1 MDKSK
6 YLTKKGGW
14 IMIRSLI
21 PIDKPI
27 VDPLSLWFAIPT
39 GKIFVNGELSIQNF
53 MNRDDYDLRFGM
65 RMLRI
70 GDWGVYKK
78 ILFDFMVNG
87 KTNSFD
93 RKTLE
98 EIADTIKDDVE
109 FEQQVQIKTLFGDVV
124 IQPHEYTV
132 CKHLDSYFEA
142 IRDGHAFMRYMTKS
156 DTLAGKLAD
165 QIFYLR
171 SRGIGYAEALQLVW
185 QNIKSPNQF
194 YIEFHPAYM
203 DQFVRGWERYFFD
216 KIQWMKKHDRMDL
229 LNYGKQW
236 SNDEFIVDYA
246 KNFVKQ
252 HAA

>member
-6 YLTKKGGW
+6 YLPRKGGW

-27 VDPLSLWFAIPT
+27 VDPLSLWYAIPT
-39 GKIFVNGELSIQNF
+39 GKIFVNDELHVRNF
-53 MNRDDYDLRFGM
+53 MCADDYDLRVGM
-65 RMLRI
+65 RLLRI
-70 GDWGVYKK
+70 GDWEVYKR

-93 RKTLE
+93 RATLE
-98 EIADTIKDDVE
+98 QIVKDVDGDVN
-109 FEQQVQIKTLFGDVV
+109 FQQQVQIKTLFGDVN
-124 IQPHEYTV
+124 IMPHEYTI
-132 CKHLDSYFEA
+132 CQHLDNYFEA
-142 IRDGHAFMRYMTKS
+142 IKDGHAFMRYMTKS

-171 SRGIGYAEALQLVW
+171 SRGIGYSEALQLVW

-203 DQFVRGWERYFFD
+203 DQFVRGWQRYFFD

-236 SNDEFIVDYA
+236 STEEFISDYQ
-246 KNFVKQ
+246 KQ
-252 HAA
+252 EAA